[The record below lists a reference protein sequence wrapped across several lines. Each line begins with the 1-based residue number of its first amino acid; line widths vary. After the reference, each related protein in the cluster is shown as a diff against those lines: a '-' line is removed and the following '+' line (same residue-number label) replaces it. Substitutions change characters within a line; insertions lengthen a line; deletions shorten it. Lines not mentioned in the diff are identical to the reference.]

1 MRIVF
6 RRRKDVLSATGKSS
20 SRLYEDIQ
28 NGLFPPSVAIGPQ
41 ARAWPDH
48 EVNAINAARLRG
60 ASDEQLKKLVTD
72 LVAARASVSTQ
83 MEAA

>member
-6 RRRKDVLSATGKSS
+6 RRLKDVLSATGKSS

-28 NGLFPPSVAIGPQ
+28 NGIFPPSVAIGPQ

-48 EVNAINAARLRG
+48 EINAINAARLRS
-60 ASDEQLKKLVTD
+60 ASESELKQLVTNM
-72 LVAARASVSTQ
+72 VAARAAVSNQ
-83 MEAA
+83 LEAA